1 MIALVH
7 DGISCFEEA
16 TRPGHLIEL
25 IPWSEFVQ
33 LSTVEITANVSTSA
47 LHTSLVPI
55 RRIQTICLEMG
66 ARLCQHAGGTL

>member
-33 LSTVEITANVSTSA
+33 LSTVEIVADVSTSA

-55 RRIQTICLEMG
+55 RRIQKICLEVG
-66 ARLCQHAGGTL
+66 AGLREHAGSTL